1 MTEEKDLNQQ
11 EEETVHPPLA
21 EEEQAKP
28 EEQSPIDKLNAELSE
43 SKDKYV
49 RLYAE
54 FDNFRRRTAKER
66 LNLIQTAGE
75 GVIKDL
81 IPVLDD
87 LERALNTMAQSEQA
101 GPFAD
106 GIELIR
112 QKFLNTLTAKGLKTM
127 DAKGKPF
134 DSDWHEA
141 ITQIPAPEEALKGCV
156 VDEVEKG
163 YLLGEKV
170 IRYAKVV
177 IGA

>member
-1 MTEEKDLNQQ
+1 MNEEKDLNQQ
-11 EEETVHPPLA
+11 EEETVQPPLT
-21 EEEQAKP
+21 EEQP
-28 EEQSPIDKLNAELSE
+28 ELKEAESPLEKLNAELSE

-54 FDNFRRRTAKER
+54 FDNFRRRTAKEK
-66 LNLIQTAGE
+66 LDLIQTAGE

-87 LERALNTMAQSEQA
+87 LERALNTMTQSEQA
-101 GPFAD
+101 APFKD

-112 QKFLNTLTAKGLKTM
+112 QKFLNTLTSKGLKTM